1 MCLLFRRRRGHAD
14 TERVM
19 RACVAVARAFV
30 CVFKRKET
38 ALSAVSVVCCA
49 ALAYYSVLYLMLFT
63 CFPTLFPPAA
73 AVLLLFTHRHKT
85 LIFVLSS
92 PTFIIISTSE
102 R

>member
-38 ALSAVSVVCCA
+38 ALSVVSAV
-49 ALAYYSVLYLMLFT
+49 VLLSLILMFFIL
-63 CFPTLFPPAA
+63 LFPSARYSHQYEQKMKQ
-73 AVLLLFTHRHKT
+73 T
-85 LIFVLSS
+85 
-92 PTFIIISTSE
+92 
-102 R
+102 